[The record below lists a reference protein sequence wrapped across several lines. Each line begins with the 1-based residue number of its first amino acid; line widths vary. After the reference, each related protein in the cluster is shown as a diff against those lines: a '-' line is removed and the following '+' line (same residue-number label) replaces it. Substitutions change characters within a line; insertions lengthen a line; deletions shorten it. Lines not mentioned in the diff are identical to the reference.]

1 MNMPRSRKA
10 IKRSLRMS
18 VLDGS
23 AYAVVLGLTQNFVT
37 PFALALKAT
46 TTEIGLLS
54 SFPNF
59 IVGFSQLAA
68 PRLSQRAG
76 SRKGL
81 ILPMVFLHAVMFIPI
96 LLIPFVIGSSQVWWL
111 IGLFTVSTVFG
122 AIANPAWGSLMADL
136 VPIRL
141 RGRYFSSRGVIAGI
155 ITLIFSFIAGGILQ
169 LYTATPFIGFA
180 ILFGGAALFRF
191 LSCYFLSQMYEPK
204 PPENIKDEQSM
215 MHMVSHAG
223 SYNLGRF
230 TLYIALVSLATNIA
244 SPFFSVYMLRDLN
257 FNYVTFTVVVS
268 AVSVASLGFLTFW
281 GRRADLAG
289 NIKVVKVTSFLVPL
303 VPLLWLVSKNVYY
316 LIFAQIVSGF
326 AWSGFN
332 LAGVNYVYDAS
343 EAQNRT
349 KHIAVFNA
357 ITCLATFL
365 GALIGGYIVPL
376 LPRLFGFQLLTLF
389 AISGVLRG
397 VVAILMAGR
406 LTEVRRVPALSLTQ
420 FFLGRSGTIAP
431 SPESRNHRDKD
442 TLYQ

>member
-1 MNMPRSRKA
+1 MNIPRSRNA
-10 IKRSLRMS
+10 IRRSLRMS
-18 VLDGS
+18 VLDGA
-23 AYAVVLGLTQNFVT
+23 AYAVVLGLIQNYIT

-46 TTEIGLLS
+46 TTEVGLLFS
-54 SFPNF
+54 LPNF

-81 ILPMVFLHAVMFIPI
+81 IIPMVFLHAVMFIPI
-96 LLIPFVIGSSQVWWL
+96 LLIPFVIGSAQVWWL
-111 IGLFTVSTVFG
+111 IGLVTVSTVFG

-141 RGRYFSSRGVIAGI
+141 RGRYFSSRGMIAGV
-155 ITLIFSFIAGGILQ
+155 ITLVFSFIAGGILQ
-169 LYTATPFIGFA
+169 LFTATPFTGFA
-180 ILFGGAALFRF
+180 ILFGGAVVFRL

-204 PPENIKDEQSM
+204 PPENIKDDRSLL
-215 MHMVSHAG
+215 HMVSHVG
-223 SYNLGRF
+223 SSNLGRF
-230 TLYIALVSLATNIA
+230 TIYFGLVSLVTNVA
-244 SPFFSVYMLRDLN
+244 SPFFPVYMLSDLN
-257 FNYVTFTVVVS
+257 FNYVTFTVVTS

-289 NIKVVKVTSFLVPL
+289 NIKVVKVTSFIIPL
-303 VPLLWLVSKNVYY
+303 VPLLWLASKNVYY

-332 LAGVNYVYDAS
+332 LAGVNFVYDAS

-365 GALIGGYIVPL
+365 GALIGGYLVPL
-376 LPRLFGFQLLTLF
+376 LPQLFGYQLLSLF
-389 AISGVLRG
+389 TISGILRG
-397 VVAILMAGR
+397 LVALLLAR
-406 LTEVRRVPALSLTQ
+406 QLVEVRRVPDLNLTE
-420 FFLGRSGTIAP
+420 FMMGRSGSLTAWLEP
-431 SPESRNHRDKD
+431 TRRRDKNNR
-442 TLYQ
+442 Y

>member
-1 MNMPRSRKA
+1 
-10 IKRSLRMS
+10 MS
-18 VLDGS
+18 VLDGA
-23 AYAVVLGLTQNFVT
+23 AYAVVLGLIQNFVT

-46 TTEIGLLS
+46 TTEVGLLN
-54 SFPNF
+54 SFPNL
-59 IVGFSQLAA
+59 IVAFSQLVA

-81 ILPMVFLHAVMFIPI
+81 ILPMVFLHAVMFVPI
-96 LLIPFVIGSSQVWWL
+96 LLIPFVIGRSQVWWL

-141 RGRYFSSRGVIAGI
+141 RGRYFSSRGMIAGV
-155 ITLIFSFIAGGILQ
+155 ITLVFSFVAGGILQ
-169 LYTATPFIGFA
+169 LYTQTPFIGFA

-204 PPENIKDEQSM
+204 PPENIKDDRSM
-215 MHMVSHAG
+215 MQMVSHVG

-230 TLYIALVSLATNIA
+230 TIFFALVSLVTNIA
-244 SPFFSVYMLRDLN
+244 SPFFSVYMLSDLN
-257 FNYVTFTVVVS
+257 FSYVTFTVVTS

-289 NIKVVKVTSFLVPL
+289 NIKVVKVTSFLIPL
-303 VPLLWLVSKNVYY
+303 VPLLWLASKNVYY

-365 GALIGGYIVPL
+365 GALIGGYLVPV
-376 LPRLFGFQLLTLF
+376 LPRLFGYQLLTLF

-397 VVAILMAGR
+397 VIALIMAR
-406 LTEVRRVPALSLTQ
+406 HLTEVRHVPSMSLTQ
-420 FFLGRSGTIAP
+420 FFLGRPGTIAS
-431 SPESRNHRDKD
+431 SPNSARRHEKN
-442 TLYQ
+442 TLYE

>member
-1 MNMPRSRKA
+1 
-10 IKRSLRMS
+10 MS
-18 VLDGS
+18 VLDGA
-23 AYAVVLGLTQNFVT
+23 AYAVVLGLIQNFVT

-46 TTEIGLLS
+46 TTEVGLLN
-54 SFPNF
+54 SFPNL
-59 IVGFSQLAA
+59 IVAFSQLVA

-81 ILPMVFLHAVMFIPI
+81 ILPMVFLHAVMFVPI
-96 LLIPFVIGSSQVWWL
+96 LLIPFVIGRSQVWWL

-141 RGRYFSSRGVIAGI
+141 RGRYFSSRGMIAGV
-155 ITLIFSFIAGGILQ
+155 ITLVFSFVAGGILQ
-169 LYTATPFIGFA
+169 LYTQTPFIGFA

-204 PPENIKDEQSM
+204 PPENIKDDRSM
-215 MHMVSHAG
+215 MQMVSHVG

-230 TLYIALVSLATNIA
+230 TIFFALVSLVTNIA
-244 SPFFSVYMLRDLN
+244 SPFFSVYMLSDLN
-257 FNYVTFTVVVS
+257 FSYVTFTVVTS

-289 NIKVVKVTSFLVPL
+289 NIKVVKVTSFLIPL
-303 VPLLWLVSKNVYY
+303 VPLLWLASKNVYY

-365 GALIGGYIVPL
+365 GALIGGYLVPV
-376 LPRLFGFQLLTLF
+376 LPRLFGYQLLSLF
-389 AISGVLRG
+389 AISGILRG
-397 VVAILMAGR
+397 VIALLMAR
-406 LTEVRRVPALSLTQ
+406 HLTEVRHVPAMSLTQ
-420 FFLGRSGTIAP
+420 FFLGRPGSIAA
-431 SPESRNHRDKD
+431 SIESAQQREKD